1 MIDALLSLPD
11 FVGGLIMASLTT
23 VVGISVYLIS
33 YRLISRYQS
42 SDLKDPASGLF
53 RVIGILLSLVLSL
66 AFGEVI
72 VEFRDIQKSIKG
84 EVMALADLSVSLEQF
99 TPEEVHLPQALL
111 LQYTKAIIDD
121 DWPALAND
129 SIGQSTRGLLRQLS
143 QSINDLEPH
152 TQVEEFLKTQMMGD
166 IDQLYDFRRIRL
178 NNTLAQPP
186 VYTFV
191 IVLGFLITAA
201 CFGVYRPQGPL
212 IVLVSFYTAF
222 IGVVLYLILSLSD
235 PFQGRVGISPYLFE
249 NLVEI
254 LKTSKQL

>member
-1 MIDALLSLPD
+1 MIDTLLSLPD

-23 VVGISVYLIS
+23 LVGISVYLVS
-33 YRLISRYQS
+33 YWLISRYQS

-72 VEFRDIQKSIKG
+72 VEYRGIQKSIKG
-84 EVMALADLSVSLEQF
+84 EVMAIADLSVSLEQF
-99 TPEEVHLPQALL
+99 TSQEIQLPQALL
-111 LQYTKAIIDD
+111 LEYTQAIIDD

-129 SIGQSTRGLLRQLS
+129 SIGQTTRGLLRQLS
-143 QSINDLEPH
+143 RSIHDLETH
-152 TQVEEFLKTQMMGD
+152 TPVEEILKTQMMGD

-178 NNTLAQPP
+178 NNTLSQPP

-254 LKTSKQL
+254 LQSFN